1 MMDMGKYAFVILGI
15 LFNGGASV
23 ALKIGMSKPNESV
36 MDLAQNAW
44 VWSGMG
50 LYVLAFG
57 IYAKALQML
66 PLNLA
71 HPVMTTGAIVAVSV
85 ASWLWLGEAWSLPR
99 VAGIGLMVA
108 GMFLLSMGK

>member
-1 MMDMGKYAFVILGI
+1 MAKYAFVILGI

-23 ALKIGMSKPNESV
+23 ALKVGMSKPHESM
-36 MDLAQNAW
+36 MDLAANVW
-44 VWSGMG
+44 LWSGMV

-71 HPVMTTGAIVAVSV
+71 HPVMTGGAIVTVSL
-85 ASWLWLGEAWSLPR
+85 ASWLWLSEAWSLPR
-99 VAGIGLMVA
+99 VAGVGLMLA